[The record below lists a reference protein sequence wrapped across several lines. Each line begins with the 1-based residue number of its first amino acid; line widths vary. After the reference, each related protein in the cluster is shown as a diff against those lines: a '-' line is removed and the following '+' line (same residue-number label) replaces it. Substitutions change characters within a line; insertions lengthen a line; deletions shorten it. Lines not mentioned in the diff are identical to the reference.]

1 MKKANKHGET
11 ARASKTTLTRQKRHI
26 MTVGDEVGKSNA
38 IWKQIDQFSTIV
50 NKRAEFILRIVFM
63 TFAAILTA
71 GVIVKAFG
79 LDR

>member
-1 MKKANKHGET
+1 
-11 ARASKTTLTRQKRHI
+11 